1 MGRASIEYINK
12 DYESIRQELLAKVP
26 QLTDRWTD
34 FNHSD
39 LGVVLLELFCGVGD
53 MLAYYLD
60 AQAAEAFL
68 PTARQRQSV
77 INLCNLIGYQL
88 DTPVSSTTSIR
99 FSLAAPLDSDLP
111 IPAGTQCRA
120 LLEDG
125 KADFETVD
133 DAFIPRGELSVDI
146 HARQGIRKSEEL
158 EATGKPWQ
166 RFHLSGVSIA
176 QATIRVLLDDD
187 IWSEV
192 RHFQESDGGSLH
204 FMADTDALDI
214 TSILF
219 GDGQAGAVP
228 AVGKTISVSWLESL
242 GAKGNIGSGRI
253 TQLLSAVYHDGAQ
266 IPLTISNPVAA
277 TGGSSRETLQHARNQ
292 APAELRSLW
301 KAVTLQDYKALAEG
315 YPGVAKAKVLD
326 TNDCQNIRYYN
337 VHLAIAPN
345 GGGMPSGL
353 LKRDLAEYLE
363 RRKVITVEVKLFDPV
378 YRPIHID
385 CEVYAWP
392 GEALEN
398 VRSRIESALA
408 DFFGFDQVNFGQ
420 TIHSSDLIALIDG
433 VRGVSHIHLYTPKL
447 DVELGRGEIPVL
459 GTVNLDM
466 RRAE

>member
-68 PTARQRQSV
+68 PTARQRQNV
-77 INLCNLIGYQL
+77 INLCKLIGYQL
-88 DTPVSSTTSIR
+88 DTPVSSTTTIR
-99 FSLAAPLDSDLP
+99 SSLAAPLDADLP

-146 HARQGIRKSEEL
+146 YARQGIRKSEEL

-176 QATIRVLLDDD
+176 QATIRVFIDDD

-204 FMADTDALDI
+204 A
-214 TSILF
+214 
-219 GDGQAGAVP
+219 AG
-228 AVGKTISVSWLESL
+228 W
-242 GAKGNIGSGRI
+242 
-253 TQLLSAVYHDGAQ
+253 
-266 IPLTISNPVAA
+266 
-277 TGGSSRETLQHARNQ
+277 HA
-292 APAELRSLW
+292 S
-301 KAVTLQDYKALAEG
+301 
-315 YPGVAKAKVLD
+315 
-326 TNDCQNIRYYN
+326 
-337 VHLAIAPN
+337 
-345 GGGMPSGL
+345 
-353 LKRDLAEYLE
+353 
-363 RRKVITVEVKLFDPV
+363 
-378 YRPIHID
+378 
-385 CEVYAWP
+385 
-392 GEALEN
+392 
-398 VRSRIESALA
+398 
-408 DFFGFDQVNFGQ
+408 
-420 TIHSSDLIALIDG
+420 
-433 VRGVSHIHLYTPKL
+433 
-447 DVELGRGEIPVL
+447 
-459 GTVNLDM
+459 
-466 RRAE
+466 